1 MATQLQIRRG
11 TTAQMN
17 AFTGAEG
24 ELAVNTSTD
33 TVHVHDGS
41 TAGGFALAKADGSN
55 IGTYA
60 GSFTTLAASG
70 ASTLTGAV
78 GINIAPT
85 SYKLTVNSGATTETT
100 AAAIGY
106 NGDAGTN
113 LYINTDHGNNL
124 VSLYASGDVS
134 KTMRFMS
141 GTLEVMRLGTTGN
154 VGVGT
159 SAPASLLDVSST
171 GEVISTVRSTS
182 TSGARQ
188 ATLRLNVPS
197 TGGDDPAGRV
207 QFTYGTGYTV
217 AGSIEMTHTN
227 PAMKFLT
234 GSTEAM
240 RISGSNVGIGNL
252 SPSSYFSNARNLVVG
267 GTTGANG
274 MTISGSTDTQIFF
287 ADGTSG
293 ADAYRGIIRYSHA
306 DNGFSFWTNATRVLD
321 ISSTGSVGIGTTST
335 YNMKTTIAGTG
346 SALSTGTGSY
356 AVASIYD
363 TATAAAGTGGGL
375 AFQGDDGI
383 NSAVTFATVNGS
395 KENATAGNYASY
407 LGFSTRANG
416 GNLTEKVRISSAGLV
431 GVNNPNPAQ
440 TLSICNPA
448 NPNRNGME
456 IAIGA
461 GDTSSNTIQNY
472 NRATGAY
479 TPLNIA
485 SSILTFGVGTS
496 ATERMRI
503 TSAGKLIVNGT
514 IAGYSGT
521 GITIGSPSAGSSG
534 LSILSTTTGYGY
546 LLFGDTTGD
555 ATGGYSGQINYAHGT
570 NRMGINTN
578 GSERMAIDSS
588 GNVMVGCAS
597 VPSASVKGLAI
608 RPNGTAGQYIAFGV
622 SLTQAVAVQQFINPN
637 GVVGSIQ
644 LIGSATQ
651 YLTSS
656 DYRLK
661 ENVVELT
668 GATDR
673 LKQLNPSRFNFIADA
688 DTTVDGFLAH
698 EVQDVVPEAI
708 TGAKDAVD
716 ADGNPD
722 YQGIDQS
729 KLVPLLVATIQ
740 ELEARLTELENK

>member
-1 MATQLQIRRG
+1 
-11 TTAQMN
+11 
-17 AFTGAEG
+17 
-24 ELAVNTSTD
+24 
-33 TVHVHDGS
+33 
-41 TAGGFALAKADGSN
+41 
-55 IGTYA
+55 
-60 GSFTTLAASG
+60 
-70 ASTLTGAV
+70 
-78 GINIAPT
+78 
-85 SYKLTVNSGATTETT
+85 
-100 AAAIGY
+100 
-106 NGDAGTN
+106 
-113 LYINTDHGNNL
+113 
-124 VSLYASGDVS
+124 
-134 KTMRFMS
+134 
-141 GTLEVMRLGTTGN
+141 
-154 VGVGT
+154 
-159 SAPASLLDVSST
+159 
-171 GEVISTVRSTS
+171 
-182 TSGARQ
+182 
-188 ATLRLNVPS
+188 
-197 TGGDDPAGRV
+197 
-207 QFTYGTGYTV
+207 
-217 AGSIEMTHTN
+217 
-227 PAMKFLT
+227 
-234 GSTEAM
+234 
-240 RISGSNVGIGNL
+240 
-252 SPSSYFSNARNLVVG
+252 
-267 GTTGANG
+267 
-274 MTISGSTDTQIFF
+274 
-287 ADGTSG
+287 
-293 ADAYRGIIRYSHA
+293 
-306 DNGFSFWTNATRVLD
+306 
-321 ISSTGSVGIGTTST
+321 
-335 YNMKTTIAGTG
+335 
-346 SALSTGTGSY
+346 
-356 AVASIYD
+356 
-363 TATAAAGTGGGL
+363 
-375 AFQGDDGI
+375 
-383 NSAVTFATVNGS
+383 
-395 KENATAGNYASY
+395 
-407 LGFSTRANG
+407 
-416 GNLTEKVRISSAGLV
+416 
-431 GVNNPNPAQ
+431 
-440 TLSICNPA
+440 
-448 NPNRNGME
+448 
-456 IAIGA
+456 
-461 GDTSSNTIQNY
+461 
-472 NRATGAY
+472 
-479 TPLNIA
+479 
-485 SSILTFGVGTS
+485 
-496 ATERMRI
+496 MRI

-534 LSILSTTTGYGY
+534 LSILSTTAGYGY